1 MKKIFLGIF
10 IASVYIPLALADT
23 CEKPKL
29 TGRESDST
37 VYCLN
42 EEGLSMVIKVGNEK
56 NLFLHGFAN
65 RQGKIVV
72 PLKYYLA
79 RDFSEGLAAVCK
91 IVGKS
96 DQVLCGYINAS
107 GKEVIPFKF
116 EDLPGDFLQGI
127 APAKQKGKWGFIDTK
142 GKVVIPFQYVKI
154 DLFSEGLA
162 VVVTA
167 DTNKYGYINTKGEMV
182 IPPKYER
189 AFDFNEGVAAVQIL
203 DKWGYIDKRNQWVI
217 PARYKSASN
226 FNDGMARVSQM
237 VNMVISIK
245 RER

>member
-116 EDLPGDFLQGI
+116 EDLPGDFYKVLLLLNKKANGALLIQR
-127 APAKQKGKWGFIDTK
+127 AKLSYHSNMLKST
-142 GKVVIPFQYVKI
+142 YSVK
-154 DLFSEGLA
+154 DW
-162 VVVTA
+162 
-167 DTNKYGYINTKGEMV
+167 
-182 IPPKYER
+182 R
-189 AFDFNEGVAAVQIL
+189 
-203 DKWGYIDKRNQWVI
+203 
-217 PARYKSASN
+217 
-226 FNDGMARVSQM
+226 
-237 VNMVISIK
+237 
-245 RER
+245 